1 MSLAKEIEALK
12 IILNCFFDE
21 PENVVERN
29 KLIKRRVAENEHV
42 KTYARFSEEELKRQ
56 LEILQSQLYGTVNI
70 NFIVFMILLM
80 SILIYYFL
88 CR

>member
-1 MSLAKEIEALK
+1 MSLAIEIEALK

-29 KLIKRRVAENEHV
+29 KLIRRTVAENEHV

-56 LEILQSQLYGTVNI
+56 LEILQSQLYGEH
-70 NFIVFMILLM
+70 
-80 SILIYYFL
+80 
-88 CR
+88 